1 MRRLRTFLALEP
13 AQRRAFL
20 EAWVWIWASR
30 IRLPVFG
37 LARSLRDWRRPARP
51 GAAWPAA
58 ARWIGIASRLVP
70 GGGNCLVRSLALYGA
85 LRRAGVGAELRIGV
99 GQTAPHLEAHAW
111 VEVDGV
117 PANDA
122 ADVAT
127 RYAAF
132 GDLHAVPGRT

>member
-20 EAWVWIWASR
+20 EALAWIWASR
-30 IRLPVFG
+30 IRLPVLG
-37 LARSLRDWRRPARP
+37 LARALRGWRHPAQA

-58 ARWIGIASRLVP
+58 ARWIGIASRYCP

-85 LRRAGVGAELRIGV
+85 LRRAGVAAELRIGV
-99 GQTAPHLEAHAW
+99 GKTAPHLEAHAW
-111 VEVDGV
+111 IEVDGV

-127 RYAAF
+127 RYAPF
-132 GDLHAVPGRT
+132 GDLHAVPGRP